1 MLAAP
6 QKCKFCVASVDILS
20 PREILPTKNRCAPPL
35 QVVLRFFKF
44 GFKSSPRLETAAS
57 ETLHAQDAVW
67 AEIQALPRTAFFVCL
82 LLTFYLLAKFC
93 LQGTDVDGIDCV
105 ISCPNTGW

>member
-6 QKCKFCVASVDILS
+6 QKCKFCVTSVDILS
-20 PREILPTKNRCAPPL
+20 PREILPTKNRCAPLPPSKWSFVFL
-35 QVVLRFFKF
+35 FV
-44 GFKSSPRLETAAS
+44 FKSSPRLATAAS

-82 LLTFYLLAKFC
+82 LLTFYLLA
-93 LQGTDVDGIDCV
+93 
-105 ISCPNTGW
+105 ISAYKEPMWTA